1 VVLCKLEKHEK
12 RKGEKEKNQKKENP
26 KEKSFLVNFVDRY
39 SKRPKEKINQRK
51 RYFVPRKKADRKET
65 CGNDSRIG
73 TPGRFYYSQ
82 IYINKYNYLDRKEV
96 IPEMEK
102 KPRKKSEYNGI
113 KNLKPIT
120 ERSPEER
127 AALGRKGGLKAQ
139 ECNRQRR
146 TAQEIMQL
154 LLNSKISRAQ
164 AQEKLGE
171 YAQFLPEEATLY
183 DLVNLRQI
191 MESLEGSYKSAE
203 YVRDTSGD
211 KPIERQ
217 EISAEIMSE
226 ADRALMEQIAQ
237 RIGLNPA
244 GDGKKS

>member
-1 VVLCKLEKHEK
+1 
-12 RKGEKEKNQKKENP
+12 
-26 KEKSFLVNFVDRY
+26 
-39 SKRPKEKINQRK
+39 
-51 RYFVPRKKADRKET
+51 
-65 CGNDSRIG
+65 
-73 TPGRFYYSQ
+73 
-82 IYINKYNYLDRKEV
+82 
-96 IPEMEK
+96 MEK
-102 KPRKKSEYNGI
+102 DKQKTKRNGHG
-113 KNLKPIT
+113 KNGCLVSADM
-120 ERSPEER
+120 RSPEER
-127 AALGRKGGLKAQ
+127 KELGRKGGLKAQ
-139 ECNRQRR
+139 EINRQRR

-154 LLNSKISRAQ
+154 LLSQKITQAQ
-164 AQEKLGE
+164 ASEKLGE
-171 YAQFLPEEATLY
+171 YAQFLPKDATLY

-217 EISAEIMSE
+217 EINAEIMSE